1 MVVHSISRQVHSL
14 SRIYLLFIFVIVPA
28 FNISSTSPLRGR
40 NLESTIAMP
49 WRMLLQKYLTQKL
62 LESESFHQ
70 VVRAIHR
77 NVNDVPSFTQ
87 NLKANTTQNDKVSK
101 ALKLGH
107 ILLDEIKQ
115 AARGKLPKS

>member
-1 MVVHSISRQVHSL
+1 
-14 SRIYLLFIFVIVPA
+14 
-28 FNISSTSPLRGR
+28 
-40 NLESTIAMP
+40 MP

-70 VVRAIHR
+70 AVRAIHR
-77 NVNDVPSFTQ
+77 NVHDVPSFTQ

-101 ALKLGH
+101 ALKLGQ